1 MAYSVDL
8 RSRVIG
14 YLEEGNRKEDVSVI
28 FKVSASTIRRW
39 LALYSETGSLEKQE
53 LNRTARIYKSEELN
67 RYIEE
72 NPSAL
77 LKDIAEKFGGSTT
90 GAFYALEREKI
101 TYKKKSHITKS
112 ATL

>member
-8 RSRVIG
+8 RSRVID
-14 YLEEGNRKEDVSVI
+14 YINEGNPPEEARVI

-39 LALYSETGSLEKQE
+39 LALYSETGSLEKKA
-53 LNRTARIYKSEELN
+53 LSRTARIFKSDELN

-72 NPSAL
+72 NPNAL
-77 LKDIAEKFGGSTT
+77 LKDVAEKFGGSTT

-101 TYKKKSHITKS
+101 TSKKRDFLQRTR
-112 ATL
+112 